1 MEVFWFVVLRLG
13 ISSVVSTH
21 STGVCFYH
29 YVKVVYR
36 HGQGQRVLAEG
47 VSGWTVVGGLVSS

>member
-1 MEVFWFVVLRLG
+1 MVFRLG

-21 STGVCFYH
+21 STGVSCYH
-29 YVKVVYR
+29 YVKVVYG

>member
-1 MEVFWFVVLRLG
+1 MVLRLG

-21 STGVCFYH
+21 STSVCFYH
-29 YVKVVYR
+29 YVRVVYG
-36 HGQGQRVLAEG
+36 HGQGQRLLEEG

>member
-1 MEVFWFVVLRLG
+1 MVFRLE

-29 YVKVVYR
+29 YVKVVYG